1 MDNKGLKFFKYEIA
15 LGSSM
20 PMPKPALDLFQ
31 YEQNSVQQFLYTV
44 GKKHV
49 GALFKKEGKW
59 YLKEEGKD
67 EFLLAKRP
75 DICEILDYATELGIL
90 SPQGEGSEST
100 PFKLSERYWEKFDQY
115 AT

>member
-15 LGSSM
+15 LGSAM

-49 GALFKKEGKW
+49 GALTKKGGKW
-59 YLKEEGKD
+59 HLKEEGKE
-67 EFLLAKRP
+67 EFLLTKRP
-75 DICEILDYATELGIL
+75 DICEILDYAAELGIL
-90 SPQGEGSEST
+90 TAQGEGGEET
-100 PFKLSERYWEKFDQY
+100 IFKLS
-115 AT
+115 